1 VSKLTQRLLLP
12 ALLCAASCGS
22 EESDILSPAAGKP
35 PARPADAPAAQASLV
50 PSLPRE
56 ARSAEAPR
64 TAPEAVM
71 AIDSLVPDGSFAWMR
86 VSSFDQLSDLADEFM
101 TATAGSEGAMDFESA
116 LGFLP
121 FSGVL
126 AHIDRGTSLG
136 LALGFADESDEVRA
150 TVMLPVVDRGAAIQA
165 LRSLPQAPQCFG
177 IDNYVVATNVD
188 EYRPGLG
195 SVMLTN
201 DLPEGQIAGRVDAR
215 LLVERFGPMLEAG
228 LGGMALALPAP
239 ADAQQALQAALS
251 KAARSAESVEF
262 AINLENGEVDFSVAY
277 VAAPDSELDKLWPAG
292 SGKLGDLA
300 HCLEDGD
307 TLSMLVAVDGETLEK
322 QWIPFYAKLLDAG
335 VADGELLQA
344 QQSALL
350 EWGAFWPMFGDS
362 VAASLRAAES
372 GFTATYYFRPSDA
385 AGFRERFGHLLASL
399 PKHVPSLRVDGP
411 EQGSLETVYRLDFGA
426 LAGADARE
434 ALMGLFPSGSA
445 TVRIAERRGISV
457 IAVESTG
464 GDEGAMAVALE
475 RIAQV
480 EGKVPEGLRYVLER
494 IDDSNPAFVARI
506 DMGGALRNL
515 APLLPRGPAEQ
526 GADGAATG
534 EPLHFTYY
542 GGVDGRTWRFG
553 LRTDVAQMGALVK

>member
-12 ALLCAASCGS
+12 ALLWAASCGS
-22 EESDILSPAAGKP
+22 GDDILTPAAVEP
-35 PARPADAPAAQASLV
+35 PARAADAPAAQASLV

-56 ARSAEAPR
+56 ARSAEAPSM
-64 TAPEAVM
+64 APAAAM

-101 TATAGSEGAMDFESA
+101 SATAGSEGAMDFESA

-121 FSGVL
+121 FKGVL
-126 AHIDRGTSLG
+126 AHLDRSTSLG
-136 LALGFADESDEVRA
+136 LALGFAEESGEVQA

-195 SVMLTN
+195 AVMLTN

-215 LLVERFGPMLEAG
+215 LLVERYGPMLEAG
-228 LGGMALALPAP
+228 LGGMALPLPAP
-239 ADAQQALQAALS
+239 ADAQQALRAALS

-322 QWIPFYAKLLDAG
+322 QWIPFYAKLLEAG
-335 VADGELLQA
+335 VAEGELLQA

-362 VAASLRAAES
+362 IAASVRAADS
-372 GFTATYYFRPSDA
+372 SFTATYYFRPSDA
-385 AGFRERFGHLLASL
+385 ASFRERFGQLLESL
-399 PKHVPSLRVDGP
+399 PKHAPSLRIDGP
-411 EQGSLETVYRLDFGA
+411 EQGSLETVYRLDFSA
-426 LAGADARE
+426 LADNEARE
-434 ALMGLFPSGSA
+434 ALMRLFPSGSA

-464 GDEGAMAVALE
+464 GDGGAMAVALE

-480 EGKVPEGLRYVLER
+480 EGKVPDGLRYVLER
-494 IDDSNPAFVARI
+494 IDDSNPAFVARV

-515 APLLPRGPAEQ
+515 APLLPRGPDQRPAAEE
-526 GADGAATG
+526 GTA

-553 LRTDVAQMGALVK
+553 FRTDVTQMGALVK